1 MISLSKEGN
10 SRFQPSLCH
19 EKFDISSCLRLDVI
33 LERNRWMSTL
43 EPDEHDVL
51 GATVFPP
58 RRGISDAEF
67 REGFSEMLTESFPW
81 RRH

>member
-1 MISLSKEGN
+1 MAVSSSVHG
-10 SRFQPSLCH
+10 Q
-19 EKFDISSCLRLDVI
+19 FDISSCLRLDVI

-58 RRGISDAEF
+58 RRGINETGF
-67 REGFSEMLTESFPW
+67 FKRFSERLAD
-81 RRH
+81 